1 LARKH
6 QRGPAAQIGRLG
18 GRPGGEEVGDHGRL
32 AAAARD
38 HQRRRAVLVGRVARG
53 LRIGRREE
61 RGDRR
66 SVGVARREEQ
76 RRQPLRVAHPR
87 QGARLAQPGRHLAV
101 RPQGREHEGIDAVRP
116 LEVHVGA
123 RGEERADRGRVAL
136 RTCQHEARGLLSA
149 RRGVDI
155 RARRSQLS
163 HDGDMAEAAS
173 KQERVVAIGRRCICG
188 RAGLEQFSDAL
199 ALPLLGGEDQGSHAS
214 GRRHFSACTSCNQ
227 RRNR

>member
-1 LARKH
+1 V
-6 QRGPAAQIGRLG
+6 QIRRLG
-18 GRPGGEEVGDHGRL
+18 ARPGREEVGDHRRL

-38 HQRRRAVLVGRVARG
+38 HERRRAVLVGRFERG
-53 LRIGRREE
+53 LSIGRGEE

-66 SVGVARREEQ
+66 GVGVARREEQ
-76 RRQPLRVAHPR
+76 RRQTLRVAHPR
-87 QGARLAQPGRHLAV
+87 QRARLAQARRHLAV

-123 RGEERADRGRVAL
+123 SGEERADRGRVAL
-136 RTCQHEARGLLSA
+136 RTCQHEARRLVSA

-163 HDGDMAEAAS
+163 HDGNVAEAAS
-173 KQERVVAIGRRCICG
+173 KEERVVAIGRRCICG

-199 ALPLLGGEDQGSHAS
+199 ALPLLGGEDQGSHA
-214 GRRHFSACTSCNQ
+214 GRRRRFSACASCNQ
-227 RRNR
+227 RRDR